1 MTKEF
6 PPNLTNMRRGFENL
20 SKIKETISQFQSI
33 QAKLAN
39 SVDTNNN
46 SNLTASD
53 INTNSD
59 FMTNT
64 KNDSTL
70 FKVQFEALEITNK
83 RLFERVEKLEV
94 EVIKLKQQQT
104 K

>member
-1 MTKEF
+1 
-6 PPNLTNMRRGFENL
+6 MRRGFENL